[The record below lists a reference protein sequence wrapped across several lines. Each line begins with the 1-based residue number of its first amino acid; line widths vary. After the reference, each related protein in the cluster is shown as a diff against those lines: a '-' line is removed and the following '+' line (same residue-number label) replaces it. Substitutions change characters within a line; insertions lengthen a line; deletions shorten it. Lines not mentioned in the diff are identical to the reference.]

1 MDTDEDG
8 APLSLKQQ
16 ARRAK
21 ELAEKRAR
29 EAAKAHR
36 EATVKQIKTDKM
48 VREKDENWTTTNG
61 VTKGGKDVGTFRDK
75 VTSFVVVAGLV
86 AQPHSCAPSLPR
98 SRRAVWRG
106 QGWMMLRADAVVRAG
121 QTGDENARA
130 KPAT

>member
-1 MDTDEDG
+1 MAAAAPAPVSMDTDEDG
-8 APLSLKQQ
+8 QPLSLKQQ

-29 EAAKAHR
+29 DAAKAQR

-75 VTSFVVVAGLV
+75 VSGSRGGGAALFSLRSRAFS
-86 AQPHSCAPSLPR
+86 PSPSLSPR
-98 SRRAVWRG
+98 SLART
-106 QGWMMLRADAVVRAG
+106 RAD
-121 QTGDENARA
+121 DA
-130 KPAT
+130 KSRRRGTRR

>member
-29 EAAKAHR
+29 DAAKAQR

-75 VTSFVVVAGLV
+75 VSGSRGGGAALFMAPLTRVLALALALA
-86 AQPHSCAPSLPR
+86 AQF
-98 SRRAVWRG
+98 G
-106 QGWMMLRADAVVRAG
+106 EDQGG
-121 QTGDENARA
+121 
-130 KPAT
+130 